1 MVVTI
6 ILGVIIGVLSSGS
19 GLGGGFLVVPFLLH
33 LGKEVRVAVGTSFLF
48 ILMVAI
54 SSLFG
59 HAKVGNVDWK
69 VGGFL
74 AIGGILGAQAGP
86 LILENI
92 SARSSSVSLRFSSL
106 EPDCGCFIRL
116 APFHD
121 SQGLLFS

>member
-1 MVVTI
+1 MMVPI

-59 HAKVGNVDWK
+59 
-69 VGGFL
+69 
-74 AIGGILGAQAGP
+74 P
-86 LILENI
+86 
-92 SARSSSVSLRFSSL
+92 VSYTHLTLPTNR
-106 EPDCGCFIRL
+106 EV
-116 APFHD
+116 
-121 SQGLLFS
+121 